1 MVVLESIPIGDDTLQ
16 GVARVDV
23 AMREIVAS
31 QARRRLNEALDGMTV
46 EDVRAAYEKLNN

>member
-1 MVVLESIPIGDDTLQ
+1 MGDDTLQ

-31 QARRRLNEALDGMTV
+31 QVRRRLNEALDGMTV